1 MDWILNTICQY
12 GTPQYLEYCSELT
25 LMEQRLRDGLRLI
38 PTDRVQNVP
47 NPDIHTS
54 NTVHEQSE
62 NEVID
67 HVEIQP
73 NYFKLKFK
81 QSVKS
86 SGPKGTKRGSV

>member
-1 MDWILNTICQY
+1 
-12 GTPQYLEYCSELT
+12 
-25 LMEQRLRDGLRLI
+25 MEQRLRDGLRLI

-81 QSVKS
+81 RYVKS
-86 SGPKGTKRGSV
+86 RGGSKGTKRGSV